1 MPDSLICRRQPPRM
15 VHLNFNSLKATV
27 HPFVPDPWFVA
38 ELAPIFSGDQS
49 EMNRNPNVALDVNR
63 QFDSACFL
71 ICIRGEEYL
80 TGGVAWGSRDSLTL
94 FAFIVGYFQE
104 RTGSSFPPDLLPPSS
119 LPWLGT
125 VGSPAFTRLPRRL
138 QARLLAASRRLATA
152 IICQALSSN

>member
-1 MPDSLICRRQPPRM
+1 
-15 VHLNFNSLKATV
+15 
-27 HPFVPDPWFVA
+27 
-38 ELAPIFSGDQS
+38 
-49 EMNRNPNVALDVNR
+49 MNRNPNVALDVNR

-125 VGSPAFTRLPRRL
+125 VGSPVFTRLPRRL

-152 IICQALSSN
+152 IICQALLEELSLLTEVQSNPGLWKCPALFLPMAPCG